1 MSATSHDHLTAVLD
15 IGTSKVVCLIGR
27 LNEAG
32 QLNVSGIG
40 HQLSKGIRAG
50 AIMDVGEAQTSIVG
64 AVHAAEQMADETIE
78 KVVVNL
84 SGSAVMS
91 RNVTVELEVSGNSGV
106 SDQDVMDAIH
116 EGCRSVLEDGLS
128 IIHCFPLHYRVDD
141 SKGMKDPRGMMGD
154 RLQVDLH
161 IVLVKNAVIKN
172 ISNCIARCHL
182 DIADY
187 VFAPHAS
194 ALSVLQEDEMELG
207 VTLIDI
213 GGGTSDIAVFV
224 DGKNVFSDSLPI
236 GGMHITSDVAK
247 GLSTSLQHAER
258 IKTVHGSA
266 VASPKDAE
274 VLIDVPQL
282 GEEEDEED
290 PTQLPRD
297 MLVGIVRPRLEELFE
312 MVRGRL
318 ETAGMDKIAG
328 RRCVIT
334 GGGSQMLGIAE
345 MSGRMLGKQ
354 VRLGKPHMIPGLAD
368 SVSGAP
374 FAGVVGMFDYALKLG
389 WEDELF
395 LRDQKRKGTLGA
407 VWKKMKN
414 AVCQML
420 AADR

>member
-1 MSATSHDHLTAVLD
+1 MTHHSHQEVTAVLD
-15 IGTSKVVCLIGR
+15 MGTSKVVCLIGQH
-27 LNEAG
+27 NEAG
-32 QLNVSGIG
+32 QLNVTGIG

-50 AIMDVGEAQTSIVG
+50 AVTDVGEAQTSIVG
-64 AVHAAEQMADETIE
+64 AVHAAEQMADVTID
-78 KVVVNL
+78 KVIVNL
-84 SGSAVMS
+84 SGSSVMS
-91 RNVTVELEVSGNSGV
+91 RNVTVELEVSGDAGV

-116 EGCRSVLEDGLS
+116 EGCRSVLDDGLS
-128 IIHCFPLHYRVDD
+128 IVHCFPLHYRVDD

-154 RLQVDLH
+154 SLQVDLH
-161 IVLVKNAVIKN
+161 IVLVKNSVIKN
-172 ISNCIARCHL
+172 IANCLGRCHL
-182 DIADY
+182 DVADY

-194 ALSVLQEDEMELG
+194 ALSALQEDEMELG
-207 VTLIDI
+207 VTLVDI
-213 GGGTSDIAVFV
+213 GGGTTDIAVFV
-224 DGKNVFSDSLPI
+224 GGKNVFSDSLPI
-236 GGMHITSDVAK
+236 GGSHITSDVAK
-247 GLSTSLQHAER
+247 GLSTGLQDAER

-266 VASPKDAE
+266 IASPKDAD

-318 ETAGMDKIAG
+318 ETAGMDKVAG

-334 GGGSQMLGIAE
+334 GGGSQMLGMVE

-354 VRLGKPHMIPGLAD
+354 VRLGKPHMVPGLAD

-374 FAGVVGMFDYALKLG
+374 FSSVVGMFDYGLKLS

-395 LRDQKRKGTLGA
+395 LRDQKRGGALGN
-407 VWKKMKN
+407 VWKKVKN
-414 AVCQML
+414 WIFQIV